1 MRLYKTSGS
10 MTEPMA
16 GEAVVDELLFF
27 SGIMRQWI
35 TAPDVEEQSE
45 AGRFIAVCLSVSTSK
60 VISFG

>member
-1 MRLYKTSGS
+1 